1 MTRRRALDSRDF
13 LGGLIF
19 GIPLSLFLGGL
30 IAIVRMRQFHTN
42 FDPLKMPAY
51 FWFYR
56 TNAYVVTELLKGTV
70 IAGLVSAFAVFLFFR
85 RRPTLHGD
93 ARWASEAEVASQGL
107 RSDKGILLGKKG
119 GRFLVFGGA
128 EHVLLEAPTRAG
140 KGVGVVIPNLLQW
153 PDSVVVLDVKQEN
166 WEKTAAFRKSIG
178 QQVLLFDPL
187 DTQGR
192 TVRYNPLGYIN
203 RHDEVEVINELQK
216 IAAMFFPPPVSGDS
230 FWADS
235 ARTAFIGV
243 GAYVAATASGS
254 EPGRP
259 FTIGEIY
266 RNLTVGN
273 PKTRF
278 PRIIERRAREGR
290 PLSEPCVAALND
302 FTTSSDNTFT
312 SIRQSVTARI
322 GLWLN
327 PYVDA
332 ATSES
337 EFDFRDFRN
346 TPISLYLGVSPDNL
360 ERVSDL
366 YNLLFQQLVDLNVRE
381 RPTQDRHSVQLLL
394 VLDEFARLG
403 RASVL
408 ASGFS
413 YVAGYGIR
421 MLPVI
426 QSRSQL
432 RAVYGKDICDEI
444 VANCGVEIAFTP
456 KESIVAKE
464 LSDRLGSYTFKAK
477 SRSSKEFDGWSRTI
491 SVSDQKRALMLPQEL
506 LELPRNEMI
515 ILRGGIPPIKGR
527 KLAYYLDKV
536 FSDRSSLLPP
546 PVPARPLSANEATA
560 FSRSI
565 REEEAAFSEAA
576 DSDGKVPP
584 SEDSPGDHDPS
595 VASENLV
602 AELSDEPDPESV
614 AALIDQIVIDRT
626 GR

>member
-1 MTRRRALDSRDF
+1 MSRRRALDRRDIIAV
-13 LGGLIF
+13 LIF
-19 GIPLSLFLGGL
+19 GVPLCLFLGGL
-30 IAIVRMRQFHTN
+30 IGIILMGQFHTS
-42 FDPLKMPAY
+42 FDPLKLPAY

-56 TNAYVVTELLKGTV
+56 TNSYVMTALAKGTA
-70 IAGLVSAFAVFLFFR
+70 ISALVVALTAVLALR
-85 RRPTLHGD
+85 RRTSLHGD
-93 ARWASEAEVASQGL
+93 ARWANEVEIVSQDL
-107 RSDKGILLGKKG
+107 RADKGLLLGAIG
-119 GRFLVFGGA
+119 GRLLVFGGA

-166 WEKTAAFRKSIG
+166 WQKTAAWRKSIG
-178 QQVLLFDPL
+178 QEVMLFDPL

-203 RHDEVEVINELQK
+203 RHDEIEVINELQK
-216 IAAMFFPPPVSGDS
+216 IAAMLFPPPVSGDS

-243 GAYVAATASGS
+243 GAYVAATATDS

-266 RNLTVGN
+266 RNLTVAN

-278 PRIIERRAREGR
+278 QEIIERRAREGQ
-290 PLSEPCVAALND
+290 PLSGPCIAALND

-312 SIRQSVTARI
+312 GIRQSVTARI

-337 EFDFRDFRN
+337 EFDLRDFRN
-346 TPISLYLGVSPDNL
+346 KPISLYLGVSPDNL

-381 RPTQDRHSVQLLL
+381 LPTVDRNNVQLLL
-394 VLDEFARLG
+394 LLDEFARLG

-432 RAVYGKDICDEI
+432 RAVYGKDVCDEI

-464 LSDRLGSYTFKAK
+464 LSDRLGSYTFKAR
-477 SRSSKEFDGWSRTI
+477 SRSSKEFDGWSRTV
-491 SVSDQKRALMLPQEL
+491 SVSDQRRALMLPQEL

-515 ILRGGIPPIKGR
+515 ILRGGIPPIKAV
-527 KLAYYLDKV
+527 KLAYYRDKV
-536 FSDRSSLLPP
+536 FAERSALIPP
-546 PVPARPLSANEATA
+546 LVSARPICGTEVSALSRFIPEDQTASPEDPTANPHSAVGP
-560 FSRSI
+560 I
-565 REEEAAFSEAA
+565 HAAAGLP
-576 DSDGKVPP
+576 DD
-584 SEDSPGDHDPS
+584 
-595 VASENLV
+595 
-602 AELSDEPDPESV
+602 PDPETI
-614 AALIDQIVIDRT
+614 AGLINQIQIERT